1 MMHLLVTGLTIA
13 VLLLNTL
20 AQYTPRDDG
29 QDYYDY
35 DGTDN
40 TDMITA
46 QTDKANLE
54 NLLYRLDL
62 LPCPKASFPSDVR

>member
-1 MMHLLVTGLTIA
+1 MRLLVIGLTTA
-13 VLLLNTL
+13 ALLLNTR
-20 AQYTPRDDG
+20 AQYMPSDGG

-35 DGTDN
+35 DDTDN

-46 QTDKANLE
+46 QVNKANLK

-62 LPCPKASFPSDVR
+62 LPCPKASFPSGVR